1 MRRLQYAIASI
12 ALAGVALM
20 GLSGCNYTSHYEKSL
35 NDFGSRKVNDPKM
48 KSLQRYNTL
57 SADPQQHDN
66 KSIAYSAE
74 LSKALIDLDGIGA
87 AIVMLSDKNAYVA
100 IALDG
105 AATGTKAHGGR
116 STHEQSHIGQVDSN
130 IHGQSK
136 QPLGSQNLVS
146 PFNSYYTVKDPKSLS
161 SELKQVVAH
170 KVRQLKPDIRDVH
183 ISANMDFIN
192 RMNDFA
198 MEAWMGRSL
207 APLTPQFNALV
218 KSHFGSNVPP
228 ATKLK

>member
-1 MRRLQYAIASI
+1 MRRLQYAIVSI
-12 ALAGVALM
+12 ALAGVALT
-20 GLSGCNYTSHYEKSL
+20 GISGCNYTSHYEKSL
-35 NDFGSRKVNDPKM
+35 NDFGSRKVNDPKV

-57 SADPQQHDN
+57 SADPNQHDN
-66 KSIAYSAE
+66 TSIAYSAE
-74 LSKALIDLDGIGA
+74 LSKALIGLDGIGA

-116 STHEQSHIGQVDSN
+116 SSREQSRIGEVDPN
-130 IHGQSK
+130 IHGK
-136 QPLGSQNLVS
+136 NQPLGSQNLVS
-146 PFNSYYTVKDPKSLS
+146 PFNSCYTVKDPKSLS
-161 SELKQVVAH
+161 SELKQVVAQN
-170 KVRQLKPDIRDVH
+170 VRQLKPDIRDVH

-207 APLTPQFNALV
+207 TPLTPQFNALV